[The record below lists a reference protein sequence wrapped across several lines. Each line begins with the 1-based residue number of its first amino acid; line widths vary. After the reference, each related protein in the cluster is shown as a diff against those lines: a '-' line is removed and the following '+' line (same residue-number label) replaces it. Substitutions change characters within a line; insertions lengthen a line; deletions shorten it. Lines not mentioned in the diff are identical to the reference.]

1 MFFTNT
7 FLNSVSTIASESSD
21 VASAAAM
28 ENLSN
33 DQDYIEVNHSKTN
46 MNEISSVQDSIKNY
60 LGIITINN
68 FFIESCTEDISFLFV
83 LE

>member
-46 MNEISSVQDSIKNY
+46 KNEISSVQDSIKK
-60 LGIITINN
+60 LLMIIIPK
-68 FFIESCTEDISFLFV
+68 
-83 LE
+83 